1 MAKKNYLAYFDCG
14 VVVGARQV
22 DLLIFTHTL
31 FIYIS
36 LGLQRIVKKMKNI
49 QLTIAP
55 WVKMPR

>member
-22 DLLIFTHTL
+22 DLLIFAHTL

-36 LGLQRIVKKMKNI
+36 LGLQRMVYREWSKK
-49 QLTIAP
+49 
-55 WVKMPR
+55 